1 MKRQI
6 TAVKHYIAEHRERV
20 IPLFFLIC
28 AALAGYIMQW
38 QGTAPLDE
46 PIQAAAE
53 EQPAESGNERLYR
66 QGMRPRYR
74 PLADPFSASAQD
86 KENKKDKT
94 PTSQEIRR
102 QQSGTNQGQIDTADG
117 FQGTISGGGREI
129 RIERGILKEGQHSEA
144 QMTIT
149 AGK

>member
-1 MKRQI
+1 MKRQ
-6 TAVKHYIAEHRERV
+6 TAAIKHYIAEHRERV

-28 AALAGYIMQW
+28 AALAGYGLQW

-53 EQPAESGNERLYR
+53 EPPAESGNERLYR
-66 QGMRPRYR
+66 QGMRTRYR
-74 PLADPFSASAQD
+74 PLADPFAASAQ
-86 KENKKDKT
+86 NKRMEKGEL
-94 PTSQEIRR
+94 PIHREIRW
-102 QQSGTNQGQIDTADG
+102 QQTGMNQVQRDPTDG

-129 RIERGILKEGQHSEA
+129 RIERGVLKEGQHSEA